1 MDVYINVLML
11 IDEAIELFEEE
22 KYTEVIEK
30 LNLAWDKIQDKNTL
44 VSEQL
49 KIQLFLSYCYLKQ
62 SKRTKI
68 ADEEEK
74 LLELAVEHIQK
85 WLKLADKKGTSYNK
99 SVPNF
104 VLACVVLHRRKKPKI
119 QTKGKHF
126 SNRQVKI
133 F

>member
-85 WLKLADKKGTSYNK
+85 WLKLADKKRDILQQISAQLCLGMCRFTQAKKNQK
-99 SVPNF
+99 SKQKENIF
-104 VLACVVLHRRKKPKI
+104 
-119 QTKGKHF
+119 QTGK
-126 SNRQVKI
+126 
-133 F
+133 